1 MCWNACSRMSR
12 TTWKV
17 MRLFTK
23 IHQPLADG
31 GDTHGNAKLDGNL
44 AQGREV
50 DIALAHNQVHA
61 AARKNG
67 GVQRGK
73 NGNGGKQQGEQ
84 HQTAVRL
91 DQL

>member
-1 MCWNACSRMSR
+1 MLE
-12 TTWKV
+12 
-17 MRLFTK
+17 RLHADVAHHLEGDAVVHHV
-23 IHQPLADG
+23 HQPLADG

-67 GVQRGK
+67 GIQRGK
-73 NGNGGKQQGEQ
+73 NGNSGKQQGEQ

>member
-1 MCWNACSRMSR
+1 M
-12 TTWKV
+12 
-17 MRLFTK
+17 
-23 IHQPLADG
+23 
-31 GDTHGNAKLDGNL
+31 DGNF